1 MGTYII
7 ATPSFPGPGL
17 RVIQNFQQARQV
29 LRQLRMLRQRQRRLL
44 RWRRKLLRRP
54 PSRPRPRPRKTG
66 LNPGPGYPIQNL
78 QTIFCGL
85 QVLLLRRLPQPA
97 SPLSLNP
104 TVLIC
109 RHDRNYQRNEQ
120 EDEPHHIVAMA
131 VFHGHQRF
139 PFLFH
144 KGEIVP
150 IGKTIVKAFP
160 VPFPSPLP
168 ERRIPAGSRNP
179 S

>member
-7 ATPSFPGPGL
+7 ATLLFL
-17 RVIQNFQQARQV
+17 ALAYALYKNFQQARQV

-54 PSRPRPRPRKTG
+54 PSRPRKTG

-97 SPLSLNP
+97 STLSLNP

-109 RHDRNYQRNEQ
+109 RHGRNYQRNEQ

-144 KGEIVP
+144 KGKNRP
-150 IGKTIVKAFP
+150 HWQNDRKAFP
-160 VPFPSPLP
+160 APFPSPLP
-168 ERRIPAGSRNP
+168 GRRIPAGSRNP